1 MKYQEFNQNIIDLVG
16 GKENIQA
23 VVHCMTR
30 LRFTLKDRS
39 KAQTDA
45 LKEMDGVIDVV
56 SNKVAYQIIV
66 GTHVNEV
73 YKELVSM
80 IGLNP
85 EAQVDAPKEKKNFVK
100 AALDV
105 VSESMTPILEP
116 IICAGLLAA
125 VLSIVSLTGIISP
138 ESSTYII
145 FDTLRSAVFYF
156 LPIFMAMSCAKR
168 LGANPYLAVALAVT
182 ILSDSINGVSGL
194 NMFGISLPEITYSNS
209 FVPILLAVW
218 VMGYVTK
225 YVKRIVPSSLQLFLT
240 PLLVMIVMLPATLLV
255 FGPMGFYLG
264 EGIIG
269 VFNWLLNTVGSWFVM
284 MLYSALQPFL
294 IMLGAGN
301 FIMPVV
307 ASLIATNGYDP
318 AFITSCTIS
327 DIAVGGAMLGYFLR
341 TKNNKQKQ
349 LFGTVTLSAILGI
362 TEPAIYGVFVKYRR
376 PFVAV
381 MIGGGL
387 GGLFAGIT
395 GVKAYSVAWGLF
407 GLPSYIGEG
416 DFANLWFMVASV
428 VISFLGA
435 AIASYVLGVPAEDDD
450 VQQASA
456 QKQISAEDAKINL
469 RSIPLKSVVKG
480 QLVQLSELEDKA
492 FSTGALGK
500 GVGIIPEA
508 NEIYSPVNGEITV
521 VFPTKHAI
529 GIKGENNEEIL
540 IHIGIDTV
548 ELEGAGFD
556 IAVAAGDKV
565 TAGQKLGT
573 VDFDSIKQAGY
584 DPTTIVVVTNTNDYL
599 DVIPE
604 ANKTVCDKDLAM
616 NIIFE

>member
-1 MKYQEFNQNIIDLVG
+1 MKYQEFNQTIIDLVG

-39 KAQTDA
+39 KAQTEA

-194 NMFGISLPEITYSNS
+194 TMFGISLPEITYSNS

-225 YVKRIVPSSLQLFLT
+225 YVKKIVPSSLQLFLT
-240 PLLVMIVMLPATLLV
+240 PLLVMLVMLPATLLV

-269 VFNWLLNTVGSWFVM
+269 VFTWLLNTVGSWFVM

-307 ASLIATNGYDP
+307 ASLIASNGYDP

-435 AIASYVLGVPAEDDD
+435 AIASYVLGVPVEDDD
-450 VQQASA
+450 AEQSRTQQPV
-456 QKQISAEDAKINL
+456 SAEDAKINL

-508 NEIYSPVNGEITV
+508 NDIYSPVNGEITV

-548 ELEGAGFD
+548 ELEGDGFE
-556 IAVAAGDKV
+556 ILVAAGDKV
-565 TAGQKLGT
+565 TAGQKIGT
-573 VDFDSIKQAGY
+573 VDFDSVKQAGY

-604 ANKTVCDKDLAM
+604 ANKTVCDTDLAM